1 MSEDDDRRYGLKPL
15 PEFPPMTLEEA
26 RLRQMRFE
34 ADRRDWREDHPIVP
48 AVVPPGKRHE

>member
-1 MSEDDDRRYGLKPL
+1 MSEDDRRYGLKPL

-26 RLRQMRFE
+26 RLRQLRFE
-34 ADRRDWREDHPIVP
+34 ADRRDWRRDHPIVP